1 MGGEGYGVATGE
13 SLGAR
18 SCRQGLR
25 KKNRRKKSEVI
36 LYSVMDST
44 THLLMRRVDRGRW
57 ALRKLE
63 LRGHAD
69 RFLGFLMLARPYAPF
84 LSGPGDRYMS
94 VTWPLQGTGPLQEG
108 RKLVRKQVCG
118 ASVSCEDVLERVQKQ
133 AGGHRKV

>member
-44 THLLMRRVDRGRW
+44 THASCGSWTMGVKKAGIEGACR
-57 ALRKLE
+57 
-63 LRGHAD
+63 
-69 RFLGFLMLARPYAPF
+69 PF
-84 LSGPGDRYMS
+84 LRVSYAVCVYESISGTVETQKFHKNSR
-94 VTWPLQGTGPLQEG
+94 TGITP
-108 RKLVRKQVCG
+108 
-118 ASVSCEDVLERVQKQ
+118 VSFIKTLR
-133 AGGHRKV
+133 R